1 MSIPVV
7 DLFFCSKEC
16 NTALVSKK
24 KMNLIYKQQLLSIEV
39 VN

>member
-7 DLFFCSKEC
+7 DLFFLLKRMQYCIGEQ
-16 NTALVSKK
+16 K
-24 KMNLIYKQQLLSIEV
+24 KMNLIYKQQLLSIAV